1 MFSGFLGGPN
11 QSYPGTFPQI
21 LTHCSQ
27 KSAHPACNSTCPPRV
42 GPRARVAQRGRFLGL
57 GCSSGI
63 PLCAPPP
70 PSPPQGIPEPQL
82 CCLPQIL
89 KQVPGFL
96 PCSLLSLRALS
107 TSPDPPQQP
116 YSKEP
121 DLLYWPIIALLDNP
135 SGLGCPF
142 LPPTP
147 HLRTLCP
154 SPPPRY
160 SLRSTGT

>member
-70 PSPPQGIPEPQL
+70 PPLRPKGYL
-82 CCLPQIL
+82 N
-89 KQVPGFL
+89 
-96 PCSLLSLRALS
+96 LSCAASHR
-107 TSPDPPQQP
+107 
-116 YSKEP
+116 
-121 DLLYWPIIALLDNP
+121 
-135 SGLGCPF
+135 F
-142 LPPTP
+142 
-147 HLRTLCP
+147 
-154 SPPPRY
+154 
-160 SLRSTGT
+160 